1 MCTADFNVNLVYQP
15 TLSFSSFKL
24 ETPVQKDLKNANL
37 KVQANFYNPD
47 DTRQATVHLTLKDPN
62 GKKVAEQTVTDVLP
76 LGEVRLFDI
85 VVKSPL
91 LWSPEQPQL
100 YTCEFTL
107 KTTEG
112 EQTVTEQ
119 IGFRHFEF
127 VDYGPF
133 KLNGKRLLLKGT
145 MPA

>member
-76 LGEVRLFDI
+76 LGEVRL
-85 VVKSPL
+85 L
-91 LWSPEQPQL
+91 LSKARYFGARSSL
-100 YTCEFTL
+100 SYTPASSL
-107 KTTEG
+107 SK
-112 EQTVTEQ
+112 
-119 IGFRHFEF
+119 
-127 VDYGPF
+127 
-133 KLNGKRLLLKGT
+133 LLKVNK
-145 MPA
+145 P